1 MTTIDNSALLQPGDA
16 AKDKAKKAAKPQP
29 QDYWSIVR
37 REFFKRRLA
46 VFGLIVIVGF
56 FLIALLAPLL
66 ANDKPIVASYKGKL
80 YFPAFTTYLDS
91 DAYPVTDTGSRWLRR
106 VWPWPKLAPVYP
118 ELDDRTWKEAIGQD
132 WQGGEYEPALWTSG
146 ETGWALW
153 PLIPHGFNE
162 NRPEQGKK
170 KPGDPAIAG
179 KRHYFGTDV
188 LGRDVL
194 ARMIYGTIVAMSVG
208 VLSVGIYC
216 TIGIILGALAGFFGG
231 WVDVLLSRVIEIV
244 MCFPTLFLILAVVT
258 IIDPSIYPI
267 IIMLGLIRWTGPAR
281 LIRGEFL
288 KARGSDYVM
297 AATSL
302 GLPPKRVIFRH
313 MVPNCLSP
321 VLVTAAFGVAGA
333 ILIESSLSFL
343 GFGVAPPMA
352 SWGEIASQ
360 GRKHISEGLWHLIL
374 FPGIATFVTVTCFN
388 LMGEGLR
395 DAMDPKLRS

>member
-1 MTTIDNSALLQPGDA
+1 MASEDSGVAQETTIKNDR
-16 AKDKAKKAAKPQP
+16 P

-46 VFGLIVIVGF
+46 VIGLVVILGF
-56 FLIALLAPLL
+56 VLVALLAPLL

-91 DAYPVTDTGSRWLRR
+91 DAYPIPDSASRWIRR
-106 VWPWPKLAPVYP
+106 NWPWPRLAPVYP
-118 ELDDRTWKEAIGQD
+118 ELGDRSWKEAAGEE
-132 WQGGEYEPALWTSG
+132 WQSGTFEPVVWSSG
-146 ETGWALW
+146 ESGWALW
-153 PLIPHGFNE
+153 PLVPHGYNE
-162 NRPEQGKK
+162 TRPTLGKK
-170 KPGDPAIAG
+170 KPRDAAIG
-179 KRHYFGTDV
+179 GLCHYLGTDE

-216 TIGIILGALAGFFGG
+216 TLGIIIGALAGFFGG
-231 WVDVLLSRVIEIV
+231 WVDILVSRVIEIV
-244 MCFPTLFLILAVVT
+244 MCFPTFFLILAVIA
-258 IIDPSIYPI
+258 IISPSIYPI
-267 IIMLGLIRWTGPAR
+267 IILLGLIRWTGPAR

-288 KARGSDYVM
+288 RQRGADYVM
-297 AATSL
+297 AATAL

-313 MVPNCLSP
+313 LVPNCLSP

-333 ILIESSLSFL
+333 ILVESSLSFL

-360 GRKHISEGLWHLIL
+360 GRAHISEGLWHLIL